1 MLVKAESAAAHPSK
15 NNCFALNVK
24 QDLELFGRQIKI
36 YETVKLCSKSGK
48 ILAFESG
55 NII

>member
-1 MLVKAESAAAHPSK
+1 MLVRAESAAAHPSK
-15 NNCFALNVK
+15 NNCFAPNVK

-36 YETVKLCSKSGK
+36 YETAKLCSKSGK
-48 ILAFESG
+48 ILAFESA